1 MKNILKLILRIPDVK
16 KIRVRRAFCTGNYR
30 GPGPVVFF
38 DFKELNQG
46 LTNADFGTSKDCK
59 LNNYVSIPI
68 FQLVYTSTH
77 AILIAYNK
85 LYS

>member
-1 MKNILKLILRIPDVK
+1 MKNILKLILIIPDVK
-16 KIRVRRAFCTGNYR
+16 KIRVRRALCNYR
-30 GPGPVVFF
+30 GPDPFVFF
-38 DFKELNQG
+38 DFMELNQG